1 MAKPTKRRVE
11 GGRVTPKGGTTA
23 PPTTSPRYTPPN
35 LNKELGPSPM
45 WVPIL
50 MFTLLGLGILVILLN
65 YVALLLPG
73 ATSNGYLV
81 LGLALILSGIVT
93 ATQFR

>member
-11 GGRVTPKGGTTA
+11 GGRVTPKGGA
-23 PPTTSPRYTPPN
+23 AGN
-35 LNKELGPSPM
+35 LGPSPM

-50 MFTLLGLGILVILLN
+50 MFTLLGLGILVILMN
-65 YVALLLPG
+65 YIGLLLPG
-73 ATSNGYLV
+73 ATSNAYLV
-81 LGLALILSGIVT
+81 LGLVLILSGIVT

>member
-11 GGRVTPKGGTTA
+11 GGRVTPKGGAATS
-23 PPTTSPRYTPPN
+23 PTSSPRYTPPN
-35 LNKELGPSPM
+35 PAGNLGPSPM

-50 MFTLLGLGILVILLN
+50 MFTLLGLGILVILMN
-65 YVALLLPG
+65 YIGLLLPG
-73 ATSNGYLV
+73 ATSNAYLV
-81 LGLALILSGIVT
+81 LGLVLILSGIVT